1 MGARIAKAII
11 GCTVKQPDKVVETG
25 INVLSQMYE
34 NPAEYT
40 TPPRTKIIFSGI
52 VDDAAASQAASKNR
66 GKLEIATRDTD
77 VGTLF
82 TVLEDEYV
90 PYVNGLYKG
99 NRVKLL
105 LSGLPVTTDS
115 SPVGLPDAPVID
127 HINDGPDPHS
137 AKIFLKRSKG
147 GAKKK
152 KGNLTYNVYQS
163 SDPAMAA
170 SSFKLV
176 LTVTSMNK
184 LVVGGL
190 TRAVE
195 VAFAV
200 SCRNSAGSTDMSA
213 PVKFLPK

>member
-1 MGARIAKAII
+1 MGAKIAKAKI
-11 GCTVKQPDKVVETG
+11 GCTVKQPEQVLEVG
-25 INVLSQMYE
+25 INVLTQMYS
-34 NPAEYT
+34 NTSQYQNT
-40 TPPRTKIIFSGI
+40 PRTKPIFSGI
-52 VDDAAASQAASKNR
+52 VNDAGSAIAAAKNR
-66 GKLEIATRDTD
+66 GKLEIATRDNK
-77 VGTLF
+77 VGILF
-82 TVLEDEYV
+82 SVLEDEYV
-90 PYVNGLYKG
+90 PYANGLYKG
-99 NRVKLL
+99 DRVNLL

-115 SPVGLPDAPVID
+115 SPVGLPDTPVID